1 MTNLCAQAH
10 KLYHLG
16 CRTVART
23 TLARLNERQPYT
35 LYEALFAKLYQRC
48 ERLAPAHRFRF
59 RHKLYSL
66 YTSLIDLSLAIF
78 PWADYN
84 QKKAAMKLHV
94 GLDHA
99 GYLPAFATITHPHV
113 SDVAVGRAL
122 DLPPGS
128 IVVKDKGYT
137 DYRWYK
143 ALTDK
148 RIFFVTRQRQN
159 ADYAVLARR
168 AVNKHQG
175 LTCDQSICLQGKL
188 PQEIGVPALR
198 RIGYRDRDTGKHYVF
213 LTNIFHLSAKTIA
226 DIYKERWQIELFFKW
241 IKQNLK
247 IKSFLGT
254 SKNAILTQ
262 IWIALCMYLLLAY
275 LKFLSQISLSL
286 QQILRLL
293 QLNLFERRDLAA
305 LLKPEPPDPD
315 PHERYQLCLA

>member
-1 MTNLCAQAH
+1 M
-10 KLYHLG
+10 
-16 CRTVART
+16 
-23 TLARLNERQPYT
+23 
-35 LYEALFAKLYQRC
+35 
-48 ERLAPAHRFRF
+48 
-59 RHKLYSL
+59 
-66 YTSLIDLSLAIF
+66 
-78 PWADYN
+78 
-84 QKKAAMKLHV
+84 
-94 GLDHA
+94 
-99 GYLPAFATITHPHV
+99 
-113 SDVAVGRAL
+113 
-122 DLPPGS
+122 
-128 IVVKDKGYT
+128 KDKGYT

-159 ADYAVLARR
+159 ADYAVLERR

-175 LTCDQSICLQGKL
+175 LTCDQRICLQGKL

-213 LTNIFHLSAKTIA
+213 LTNIFHLAPKTIA

-262 IWIALCMYLLLAY
+262 IWIAFCMYLLLAY
-275 LKFLSQISLSL
+275 LKFLSQIALSL

-305 LLKPEPPDPD
+305 LLKPESPDPD
-315 PHERYQLCLA
+315 PQERYQLCLV